1 MGIGAGHIA
10 DMNARIRDNM
20 RQLGGKGH
28 YRKNKEKYINIARKE
43 FRDTLQLSKEER
55 NLIRERLKAEASRSS
70 HKSWFIL
77 LLSIGILAISLL
89 LLQWIW
95 QYLG

>member
-1 MGIGAGHIA
+1 
-10 DMNARIRDNM
+10 MNACIRDNM

-70 HKSWFIL
+70 QKSWFIL